1 MQGLFYFQIKNK
13 SKTKR
18 MNTKVIVTADENG
31 NVIGVSKNNP
41 EFGYIRV
48 EQTAPMVTDKG
59 WLKISK
65 RSSLIK
71 GRVEDLQS
79 LTYNAGQQLPGTI
92 VVKESLT
99 PFNTENPDRDLKVA
113 GETGVVCRIDD
124 QPIYRQTFYTSN
136 QEAYDE
142 LITHDNT
149 VEIREVQVAQR
160 EMSKLRPNALNDLS
174 RKILADEK
182 ITL

>member
-1 MQGLFYFQIKNK
+1 
-13 SKTKR
+13 

-41 EFGYIRV
+41 EYGYIRV

-71 GRVEDLQS
+71 GKVEDLQI
-79 LTYNAGQQLPGTI
+79 LDYVAGQTLPGLI
-92 VVKESLT
+92 VIKESLT
-99 PFNTENPDRDLKVA
+99 PFNTESPDRDLKIA
-113 GETGVVCRIDD
+113 GDTGVVCRVDD
-124 QPIYRQTFYTSN
+124 QPIYRQTFYTTN
-136 QEAYDE
+136 PNAYDE

-149 VEIREVQVAQR
+149 EEIKEVQAAQKAMTR
-160 EMSKLRPNALNDLS
+160 
-174 RKILADEK
+174 
-182 ITL
+182 ITRATAAEL

>member
-1 MQGLFYFQIKNK
+1 MQGFFYFKSKNK
-13 SKTKR
+13 SKTNR

-79 LTYNAGQQLPGTI
+79 LAYNAGQQLPGTI
-92 VVKESLT
+92 VVKEALT
-99 PFNTENPDRDLKVA
+99 PFNTENPDRDLKIA

-124 QPIYRQTFYTSN
+124 QPIYRQTFYTTN
-136 QEAYDE
+136 PNAFDE
-142 LITHDNT
+142 LITHDNAE
-149 VEIREVQVAQR
+149 EIREVQSAQR
-160 EMSKLRPNALNDLS
+160 AMTS
-174 RKILADEK
+174 
-182 ITL
+182 ITRRTSNKTEIAEL

>member
-1 MQGLFYFQIKNK
+1 
-13 SKTKR
+13 

-71 GRVEDLQS
+71 GRVEDLQV
-79 LTYNAGQQLPGTI
+79 LNYTAGQVLPGTI
-92 VVKESLT
+92 VVKESLM
-99 PFNTENPDRDLKVA
+99 PFNTENPDRDLKIA

-124 QPIYRQTFYTSN
+124 QPIYRQTFYTTNPNS
-136 QEAYDE
+136 YDE

-149 VEIREVQVAQR
+149 EEIREVQAAQKA
-160 EMSKLRPNALNDLS
+160 MSK
-174 RKILADEK
+174 
-182 ITL
+182 ITRRSDKTEVAEL

>member
-1 MQGLFYFQIKNK
+1 MQGFFYFQIKNK
-13 SKTKR
+13 SKTNR

-31 NVIGVSKNNP
+31 NVIGISKNNP

-71 GRVEDLQS
+71 GKVEDLQVLNYS
-79 LTYNAGQQLPGTI
+79 AGQQLVGTI
-92 VVKESLT
+92 VVKESLQ

-113 GETGVVCRIDD
+113 GDTGVVCRIDD
-124 QPIYRQTFYTSN
+124 QPIYRQTFYTTN
-136 QEAYDE
+136 PNAFDE
-142 LITHDNT
+142 LITHDNAE
-149 VEIREVQVAQR
+149 EIRDVQAAQR
-160 EMSKLRPNALNDLS
+160 AMTSMRRTSSKTEIAEL
-174 RKILADEK
+174 
-182 ITL
+182 

>member
-1 MQGLFYFQIKNK
+1 MQGFFYFK

-71 GRVEDLQS
+71 GKVEDLQS

-92 VVKESLT
+92 VVKEALT
-99 PFNTENPDRDLKVA
+99 AFNTENPDRDLKIA

-124 QPIYRQTFYTSN
+124 QPIYRQTFYTTN
-136 QEAYDE
+136 PNAFDE
-142 LITHDNT
+142 LITHDNAE
-149 VEIREVQVAQR
+149 EIREVQLAQR
-160 EMSKLRPNALNDLS
+160 AMTSIKRNISN
-174 RKILADEK
+174 KIEIAEPEF
-182 ITL
+182 